1 MRRGGVEVT
10 SEAAVGYMILAAR
23 LVDLKQERIEELADA
38 MAIMFS
44 KKDKEAAEQVYNDFL
59 LYM

>member
-1 MRRGGVEVT
+1 MT